1 MTHVAER
8 QHPIPAYAWVVF
20 ALTFGL
26 LISDYMARQV
36 LNAVFPL
43 LKAEWALSDG
53 QLGLLSGVVAIMVGL
68 LTFPLSLLADRLGR
82 VKSLAAMA
90 VLWSAAT
97 LLCSIADNYGEMLAG
112 RLLVGVGEAAY
123 GSVGIAVVVSVFPKR
138 LRATL
143 SAAFMAGG
151 LLGQVLGVGIGG
163 TVAAAHGWRMA
174 FMAIALGGL
183 ALAVLFPLLVGE
195 KRIALLSA
203 AAGNVP
209 YERKLA
215 FPKISSLFEGRT
227 IKCAYIGSG
236 LQLFVAGALPAWLPT
251 YFNRYYDLP
260 VAGAASLAAL
270 FLAICGVGMVVCG
283 QLSDRL
289 FSKPD
294 QRVHLAAGYCL
305 ACALLLGAAFAVP
318 PGPPQLILLGLAIF
332 LAAGTTGPAGAMVAG
347 LTPAA
352 IHGTAFATLTLA
364 NNFLGLA
371 PGPIVTGWLADR
383 LGLLGAFQWL
393 PLASVA
399 ASLVFLC
406 ARRSSQA
413 DLAFAE

>member
-8 QHPIPAYAWVVF
+8 QHPVPAYAWVVF

-68 LTFPLSLLADRLGR
+68 LTFPLSLMADRLGR
-82 VKSLAAMA
+82 VKSLTAMA
-90 VLWSAAT
+90 VLWSLAT
-97 LLCSIADNYGEMLAG
+97 LLCSIADNYGQMLAG

-143 SAAFMAGG
+143 SAAFMAGA

-195 KRIALLSA
+195 RRIATLSSD
-203 AAGNVP
+203 AGNIP
-209 YERKLA
+209 YERKQA
-215 FPKISSLFEGRT
+215 FPKISSLFAGRT
-227 IKCAYIGSG
+227 IKCAYVGSG

-251 YFNRYYDLP
+251 YFNRYYELP
-260 VAGAASLAAL
+260 VDGAASLAAL

-283 QLSDRL
+283 QISDRL
-289 FSKPD
+289 FSRPD
-294 QRVHLAAGYCL
+294 QRVWLAVVYCL
-305 ACALLLGAAFAVP
+305 GCAILLSAALALP
-318 PGPPQLILLGLAIF
+318 PGPPQLILLGLAMF
-332 LAAGTTGPAGAMVAG
+332 LAAGVTGPAGAMVAS

-352 IHGTAFATLTLA
+352 IHGTAFATFTLA

-371 PGPIVTGWLADR
+371 PGPIMTGWLADR
-383 LGLLGAFQWL
+383 LGLLGALQWL
-393 PLASVA
+393 PLASA
-399 ASLVFLC
+399 AAALVFLC
-406 ARRSSQA
+406 ARRSSRA